1 MADERTVGFDDC
13 WNRIGVRG
21 DSSCERL
28 AEYVRCLNCPVFE
41 AAAAKLLE
49 RPIPRVD
56 LSQHEAH
63 MPAHQVQQSHP
74 AHWAH
79 QAHDLQGESES
90 FLVFRIG
97 DEWLALPTPVF
108 KRIVQTRPIHTL
120 PHRQHRAVLGVVNV
134 QGELLV
140 CLSLAH
146 LLGFDTGTDADTTA
160 RDDRAR
166 HELPRLLVVSRAEE
180 HAVFPVDQ
188 VDGVHRMATATFGTP
203 PATLSQA
210 AAAHTRAVAP
220 WRGVSVGLL
229 DADALFDTLN
239 RSLG

>member
-1 MADERTVGFDDC
+1 MADAHTMGFDDC

-28 AEYVRCLNCPVFE
+28 ADYVRCLNCPVYE

-56 LSQHEAH
+56 LSQHDVRAPE
-63 MPAHQVQQSHP
+63 HQ
-74 AHWAH
+74 
-79 QAHDLQGESES
+79 QADAQGASES

-97 DEWLALPTPVF
+97 GEWLALPTSIF
-108 KRIVQTRPIHTL
+108 KRIVQTRAIHTL
-120 PHRQHRAVLGVVNV
+120 PHRQHDAVLGVVNV

-146 LLGFDTGTDADTTA
+146 LLGFESGPATH
-160 RDDRAR
+160 DDRAR
-166 HELPRLLVVSRAEE
+166 HDLPRMLVVSRAEE

-188 VDGVHRMATATFGTP
+188 VDGVHRIAAASFCPP
-203 PATLSQA
+203 PATLSHA

-220 WRGVSVGLL
+220 WRGMSVGLL
-229 DADALFDTLN
+229 DAHALFDTLN

>member
-1 MADERTVGFDDC
+1 MADAQTVSFDDC

-28 AEYVRCLNCPVFE
+28 VEHVRCLNCPVFE

-49 RPIPRVD
+49 RPIPQVD
-56 LSQHEAH
+56 LSLHDARAPAQAQHD
-63 MPAHQVQQSHP
+63 VQG
-74 AHWAH
+74 A
-79 QAHDLQGESES
+79 SES

-97 DEWLALPTPVF
+97 DEWLALPTPTF

-134 QGELLV
+134 RGELLV

-146 LLGFDTGTDADTTA
+146 LLGFETDTAA

-166 HELPRLLVVSRAEE
+166 HDLPRLLVVSRAEE

-188 VDGVHRMATATFGTP
+188 VDGVHRIAAASFCPP

-220 WRGVSVGLL
+220 WRGMSVGLL

>member
-1 MADERTVGFDDC
+1 VRDTGEMRDARRMDFDDC

-28 AEYVRCLNCPVFE
+28 VEYVRCLNCPVFE
-41 AAAAKLLE
+41 TAAAKLLDQ
-49 RPIPRVD
+49 PIPRVD
-56 LSQHEAH
+56 LSRHELRA
-63 MPAHQVQQSHP
+63 PAQSR
-74 AHWAH
+74 
-79 QAHDLQGESES
+79 HDAQGASES

-97 DEWLALPTPVF
+97 GEWLALPTPIF

-146 LLGFDTGTDADTTA
+146 LLGFEPATDTATDAVK
-160 RDDRAR
+160 REREPSR
-166 HELPRLLVVSRAEE
+166 HDLPRLLVVSRAEE

-188 VDGVHRMATATFGTP
+188 VDGVHRLAPSTFCAP
-203 PATLSQA
+203 PATLSEA

-220 WRGVSVGLL
+220 WRGMSVGLL

>member
-1 MADERTVGFDDC
+1 MADAQTVSFDDC

-28 AEYVRCLNCPVFE
+28 VEYVRCLNCPVFE
-41 AAAAKLLE
+41 TAAAKLLE
-49 RPIPRVD
+49 RPIPQVD
-56 LSQHEAH
+56 LLQHDARA
-63 MPAHQVQQSHP
+63 PAQPQHDVQG
-74 AHWAH
+74 A
-79 QAHDLQGESES
+79 SES

-97 DEWLALPTPVF
+97 DEWLALPTPIF

-146 LLGFDTGTDADTTA
+146 LLGFDTDSGA

-166 HELPRLLVVSRAEE
+166 HDLPRLLVVSRAEE

-188 VDGVHRMATATFGTP
+188 VDGVHRIATASFCPP
-203 PATLSQA
+203 PATLSHA

-220 WRGVSVGLL
+220 WRGMSVGLL

>member
-1 MADERTVGFDDC
+1 MADTQTVTFDDC

-28 AEYVRCLNCPVFE
+28 VEYVRCLNCPVFE
-41 AAAAKLLE
+41 TAAAKLLE
-49 RPIPRVD
+49 RPIPSVD
-56 LSQHEAH
+56 LSQHDLRA
-63 MPAHQVQQSHP
+63 PVQSQ
-74 AHWAH
+74 
-79 QAHDLQGESES
+79 QNVQGASES

-97 DEWLALPTPVF
+97 DEWLALPTPIF

-140 CLSLAH
+140 CLSLEH
-146 LLGFDTGTDADTTA
+146 LLGFEADAAT

-166 HELPRLLVVSRAEE
+166 HDLPRLLVVSRAEE

-188 VDGVHRMATATFGTP
+188 VDGVHRIATASFCPP

-220 WRGVSVGLL
+220 WRGMSVGLL

>member
-1 MADERTVGFDDC
+1 VIEARMTTVDDC

-28 AEYVRCLNCPVFE
+28 DEYVRCLNCPVFE

-49 RPIPRVD
+49 RPISLVD
-56 LSQHEAH
+56 LSQHDTHGSARH
-63 MPAHQVQQSHP
+63 RHVPHVQ
-74 AHWAH
+74 
-79 QAHDLQGESES
+79 HDVQGASES

-97 DEWLALPTPVF
+97 DEWLALPTSIF

-146 LLGFDTGTDADTTA
+146 LLGFEPDTAA
-160 RDDRAR
+160 RDGRAP
-166 HELPRLLVVSRAEE
+166 HDLPRLLVVSRDEE
-180 HAVFPVDQ
+180 HAAFPVDQ
-188 VDGVHRMATATFGTP
+188 VDGVHRLASSTFCAP
-203 PATLSQA
+203 PATLTQA
-210 AAAHTRAVAP
+210 AAAHTRAVAS
-220 WRGVSVGLL
+220 WRGISVGLL

>member
-1 MADERTVGFDDC
+1 VADTQTTGFDDC

-28 AEYVRCLNCPVFE
+28 DDYVRCLNCPVFE
-41 AAAAKLLE
+41 AAAARLLE

-56 LSQHEAH
+56 LARHEARVPGQARSTH
-63 MPAHQVQQSHP
+63 EGQS
-74 AHWAH
+74 A
-79 QAHDLQGESES
+79 SES

-97 DEWLALPTPVF
+97 DEWLALPTPIF

-140 CLSLAH
+140 CMSLAH
-146 LLGFDTGTDADTTA
+146 LLGFDAGGAAQGNREKHDK
-160 RDDRAR
+160 RDERTRQD
-166 HELPRLLVVSRAEE
+166 LPRLLVISRGEE
-180 HAVFPVDQ
+180 HAVLPVDQ
-188 VDGVHRMATATFGTP
+188 VDGVHRIALDSFCPP

-220 WRGVSVGLL
+220 WRGMSVGLL

>member
-1 MADERTVGFDDC
+1 VADTRRADFDDC

-28 AEYVRCLNCPVFE
+28 VEYIRCVNCPVFE
-41 AAAAKLLE
+41 TAAAKLLE
-49 RPIPRVD
+49 QPIPLVD
-56 LSQHEAH
+56 LSRHDIQN
-63 MPAHQVQQSHP
+63 PARYQQ
-74 AHWAH
+74 AM
-79 QAHDLQGESES
+79 QGASES

-97 DEWLALPTPVF
+97 DEWLALPTRIF
-108 KRIVQTRPIHTL
+108 KRIVQTRPVHTL

-146 LLGFDTGTDADTTA
+146 LLGFEAGTAA
-160 RDDRAR
+160 RDDRVR
-166 HELPRLLVVSRAEE
+166 HDLPRLLVVSRSEE
-180 HAVFPVDQ
+180 HAVFPVDE
-188 VDGVHRMATATFGTP
+188 VDGVHRFASSTFCAP
-203 PATLSQA
+203 PATLSKA
-210 AAAHTRAVAP
+210 AAAHTRAVAS
-220 WRGVSVGLL
+220 WRGMSVGLL

>member
-1 MADERTVGFDDC
+1 VVEERTVAFDDC

-28 AEYVRCLNCPVFE
+28 TEYVRCLNCPVFE

-49 RPIPRVD
+49 RPIPLVD
-56 LSQHEAH
+56 LSLHDAETSVHQQRRQQHN
-63 MPAHQVQQSHP
+63 P
-74 AHWAH
+74 
-79 QAHDLQGESES
+79 QAASES
-90 FLVFRIG
+90 FLIFRIG
-97 DEWLALPTPVF
+97 REWLALPTPIF
-108 KRIVQTRPIHTL
+108 KRIVQTRPVHTL

-134 QGELLV
+134 QGDLLV

-146 LLGFDTGTDADTTA
+146 LLGFETDTTA
-160 RDDRAR
+160 ADDQAR
-166 HELPRLLVVSRAEE
+166 HDLPRLLVVSRAEE

-188 VDGVHRMATATFGTP
+188 VDGVHRLAVTTFCPP
-203 PATLSQA
+203 PATLSHA

-220 WRGVSVGLL
+220 WRGMTVGLL

>member
-1 MADERTVGFDDC
+1 VIEARRVEIDDC
-13 WNRIGVRG
+13 WNRIGERG

-28 AEYVRCLNCPVFE
+28 VDHVRCANCPVFE
-41 AAAAKLLE
+41 AAAAKLLDQ
-49 RPIPRVD
+49 PIPQVD
-56 LSQHEAH
+56 LSRHDIRI
-63 MPAHQVQQSHP
+63 PARHQQDVQG
-74 AHWAH
+74 
-79 QAHDLQGESES
+79 DSES

-97 DEWLALPTPVF
+97 DEWLALPTSIF
-108 KRIVQTRPIHTL
+108 SRIVQTRPIHTL

-146 LLGFDTGTDADTTA
+146 LLGFEAGTAA
-160 RDDRAR
+160 RDDRVR
-166 HELPRLLVVSRAEE
+166 HDLPRLLVVSRAEE

-188 VDGVHRMATATFGTP
+188 VDGVHRFASSTFCAP
-203 PATLSQA
+203 PATLSQT
-210 AAAHTRAVAP
+210 AAAHTRAVAL
-220 WRGVSVGLL
+220 WRGTSVGLL

>member
-1 MADERTVGFDDC
+1 VADAQTVVLDDC

-28 AEYVRCLNCPVFE
+28 VECVRCLNCPVYE
-41 AAAAKLLE
+41 AAAARLLE
-49 RPIPRVD
+49 RPIPLVD
-56 LSQHEAH
+56 LSQHDVRA
-63 MPAHQVQQSHP
+63 PAQQQP
-74 AHWAH
+74 
-79 QAHDLQGESES
+79 DTQGASES
-90 FLVFRIG
+90 FLIFRIG
-97 DEWLALPTPVF
+97 DEWLALPTPIF

-120 PHRQHRAVLGVVNV
+120 PHRQHGAVLGVVNV

-140 CLSLAH
+140 CLSLAQ
-146 LLGFDTGTDADTTA
+146 LLGFESGGTARDG

-166 HELPRLLVVSRAEE
+166 HDLPRMLVVSRDEE

-188 VDGVHRMATATFGTP
+188 VDGVHRIATASFCAP
-203 PATLSQA
+203 PATLSHA

-220 WRGVSVGLL
+220 WRGMSVGLL
-229 DADALFDTLN
+229 DAHALFDTLN

>member
-1 MADERTVGFDDC
+1 VIEHRIAGFDDC

-41 AAAAKLLE
+41 TAAAKLLE
-49 RPIPRVD
+49 QPIPLVD
-56 LSQHEAH
+56 LSRHDLRT
-63 MPAHQVQQSHP
+63 PAHQQRD
-74 AHWAH
+74 AHA
-79 QAHDLQGESES
+79 AGEASSES

-97 DEWLALPTPVF
+97 EEWLALATSIF
-108 KRIVQTRPIHTL
+108 KRIVQTRPIRTL

-146 LLGFDTGTDADTTA
+146 LLGFEAGTHIDTNAATAA
-160 RDDRAR
+160 RDERAR
-166 HELPRLLVVSRAEE
+166 HDLPRLLVVSRGEE

-188 VDGVHRMATATFGTP
+188 VDGVHRLAPASFCAP

-220 WRGVSVGLL
+220 WRGLSVGVL

>member
-1 MADERTVGFDDC
+1 VTDARLIDVDDC

-28 AEYVRCLNCPVFE
+28 EDYVRCLNCPVFE

-49 RPIPRVD
+49 RPIPLVD
-56 LSQHEAH
+56 LSQHDTRA
-63 MPAHQVQQSHP
+63 PLRHQ
-74 AHWAH
+74 
-79 QAHDLQGESES
+79 HDAQGASES

-97 DEWLALPTPVF
+97 DEWLALPTAVF
-108 KRIVQTRPIHTL
+108 KRIVQVRPIHTL

-140 CLSLAH
+140 CLSLAR
-146 LLGFDTGTDADTTA
+146 LLGFEPDSVPTEA
-160 RDDRAR
+160 RAR
-166 HELPRLLVVSRAEE
+166 HDLPRLLVVSRDEE

-188 VDGVHRMATATFGTP
+188 VDGVHRLASSTFCPP

-210 AAAHTRAVAP
+210 AATHTRAVAP
-220 WRGVSVGLL
+220 WRGMSVGLL

>member
-1 MADERTVGFDDC
+1 MIEERVLGFDDC

-28 AEYVRCLNCPVFE
+28 DEYVRCLNCPVFE
-41 AAAAKLLE
+41 TAAAKLLE
-49 RPIPRVD
+49 RPIPLVD
-56 LSQHEAH
+56 LSQHDARIPERR
-63 MPAHQVQQSHP
+63 VQHN
-74 AHWAH
+74 A
-79 QAHDLQGESES
+79 QGASES

-97 DEWLALPTPVF
+97 DEWLALPTPIF

-146 LLGFDTGTDADTTA
+146 LLGFEAGTAA
-160 RDDRAR
+160 RDDRVR
-166 HELPRLLVVSRAEE
+166 HDLPRLLVVSRAEE
-180 HAVFPVDQ
+180 RSVFPVDQ
-188 VDGVHRMATATFGTP
+188 VDGVHRFASSTFCAP
-203 PATLSQA
+203 PATLSKT
-210 AAAHTRAVAP
+210 AAAHTRALVQ
-220 WRGVSVGLL
+220 WRGTSVGLL

-239 RSLG
+239 WSLG

>member
-1 MADERTVGFDDC
+1 MRDDRVSGFDDC

-21 DSSCERL
+21 DMSCERL
-28 AEYVRCLNCPVFE
+28 SEYVRCLNCPVFE
-41 AAAAKLLE
+41 VAAAKLLDQ
-49 RPIPRVD
+49 PMPLVD
-56 LSQHEAH
+56 LTWHDPRA
-63 MPAHQVQQSHP
+63 AGAASH
-74 AHWAH
+74 AALTSHSRDK
-79 QAHDLQGESES
+79 QDGES

-97 DEWLALPTPVF
+97 GEWLALPTPIF
-108 KRIVQTRPIHTL
+108 ARIVQTRTVHTL

-146 LLGFDTGTDADTTA
+146 LLGFEPEAAGA
-160 RDDRAR
+160 RDDRTR
-166 HELPRLLVVSRAEE
+166 LDLPRLLVIARGDE
-180 HAVFPVDQ
+180 HAVLPVDQ
-188 VDGVHRMATATFGTP
+188 VDGVQRFARSTFCAP
-203 PATLSQA
+203 PATLSHT
-210 AAAHTRAVAP
+210 AAAHTRAVVG

>member
-1 MADERTVGFDDC
+1 MADTQTIGFDDC

-28 AEYVRCLNCPVFE
+28 DDYVRCLNCPVFE
-41 AAAAKLLE
+41 AAAARLLE

-56 LSQHEAH
+56 LALHEARVPGH
-63 MPAHQVQQSHP
+63 ARSTHEGQS
-74 AHWAH
+74 A
-79 QAHDLQGESES
+79 SES

-97 DEWLALPTPVF
+97 DEWLALPTPIF

-146 LLGFDTGTDADTTA
+146 LLSFDAGGTAQGN
-160 RDDRAR
+160 RDNREKHDKRDER
-166 HELPRLLVVSRAEE
+166 TRQDLPRLLVVSRGEE
-180 HAVFPVDQ
+180 HAVLPVDQ
-188 VDGVHRMATATFGTP
+188 VDGVHRIALDSFCSP

-220 WRGVSVGLL
+220 WRGMSVGLL

>member
-1 MADERTVGFDDC
+1 MTDDRRVGFDDC

-28 AEYVRCLNCPVFE
+28 ADYVRCLNCPVFE
-41 AAAAKLLE
+41 AAAAKLLDQ
-49 RPIPRVD
+49 PIPRVD
-56 LSQHEAH
+56 LSR
-63 MPAHQVQQSHP
+63 
-74 AHWAH
+74 
-79 QAHDLQGESES
+79 HDIRTAAQPRHDARGTNES

-97 DEWLALPTPVF
+97 GEWLALPTPIF

-140 CLSLAH
+140 CLALTH
-146 LLGFDTGTDADTTA
+146 LLGFEADTTTA
-160 RDDRAR
+160 IATRDGQPSR
-166 HELPRLLVVSRAEE
+166 HDLPRLLVVSRAEE

-188 VDGVHRMATATFGTP
+188 VDGVHWLAPSTFCPP

-220 WRGVSVGLL
+220 WRGMSVGLL

>member
-1 MADERTVGFDDC
+1 MVEDRTVGFDDC

-28 AEYVRCLNCPVFE
+28 VEYVRCVNCPVFE

-49 RPIPRVD
+49 RPIPLVD
-56 LSQHEAH
+56 LAR
-63 MPAHQVQQSHP
+63 
-74 AHWAH
+74 
-79 QAHDLQGESES
+79 HDLRAPTQARHHAQDASES
-90 FLVFRIG
+90 LLVFRIG
-97 DEWLALPTPVF
+97 GEWLALPTSVF
-108 KRIVQTRPIHTL
+108 TRIVQTRPIHTL

-146 LLGFDTGTDADTTA
+146 LLGFEPDSAA
-160 RDDRAR
+160 RDERAP
-166 HELPRLLVVSRAEE
+166 HDLPRLLVVSRAEE

-188 VDGVHRMATATFGTP
+188 VDGVHRIAVSSFCPP
-203 PATLSQA
+203 PATLSHA

-220 WRGVSVGLL
+220 WRGMTVGLL

>member
-1 MADERTVGFDDC
+1 VIEERVLGFDDC

-28 AEYVRCLNCPVFE
+28 DEYVRCLNCPVFE
-41 AAAAKLLE
+41 TAAAKLLD
-49 RPIPRVD
+49 RPIPLVD
-56 LSQHEAH
+56 LSQHDIRSPVRNQH
-63 MPAHQVQQSHP
+63 ISHVQ
-74 AHWAH
+74 
-79 QAHDLQGESES
+79 DDGQGASES

-97 DEWLALPTPVF
+97 DEWLALPTPIF

-146 LLGFDTGTDADTTA
+146 LLGFEPDTAA
-160 RDDRAR
+160 RNGRHAR
-166 HELPRLLVVSRAEE
+166 HDLPRVLVVSRDEE

-188 VDGVHRMATATFGTP
+188 VDGVHRLASSTFCPP

-220 WRGVSVGLL
+220 WRGMSVGLL

>member
-1 MADERTVGFDDC
+1 VRELGDLRIDDC

-41 AAAAKLLE
+41 VAAAKLLDQ
-49 RPIPRVD
+49 PAPLVD
-56 LSQHEAH
+56 LSKHVTRVPSRA
-63 MPAHQVQQSHP
+63 VQGS
-74 AHWAH
+74 
-79 QAHDLQGESES
+79 ESADGQDAGES

-97 DEWLALPTPVF
+97 REWLALPT
-108 KRIVQTRPIHTL
+108 RIFRHVLQTRSVHTL

-146 LLGFDTGTDADTTA
+146 LLGFEPGIAEP
-160 RDDRAR
+160 RDERAR
-166 HELPRLLVVSRAEE
+166 LELPRWLVVARGEE
-180 HAVFPVDQ
+180 QAVLPVDQ
-188 VDGVHRMATATFGTP
+188 VDGVQRFAPSTFRAP
-203 PATLSQA
+203 PATLSQS
-210 AAAHTRAVAP
+210 AAAHTRAVAS

>member
-1 MADERTVGFDDC
+1 
-13 WNRIGVRG
+13 
-21 DSSCERL
+21 
-28 AEYVRCLNCPVFE
+28 
-41 AAAAKLLE
+41 
-49 RPIPRVD
+49 
-56 LSQHEAH
+56 
-63 MPAHQVQQSHP
+63 
-74 AHWAH
+74 
-79 QAHDLQGESES
+79 
-90 FLVFRIG
+90 
-97 DEWLALPTPVF
+97 
-108 KRIVQTRPIHTL
+108 
-120 PHRQHRAVLGVVNV
+120 VLGVVNV

-146 LLGFDTGTDADTTA
+146 LLGFETGGGAV

-166 HELPRLLVVSRAEE
+166 QDLPRLLVVSRAEE

-188 VDGVHRMATATFGTP
+188 VDGVHRIATASFCPP

-220 WRGVSVGLL
+220 WRGMSVGLL

>member
-1 MADERTVGFDDC
+1 MTFDDC

-28 AEYVRCLNCPVFE
+28 TEYVRCLNCPVFE

-49 RPIPRVD
+49 RPIPLVD
-56 LSQHEAH
+56 LSLHDAETSPHQQRQRQQQHD
-63 MPAHQVQQSHP
+63 P
-74 AHWAH
+74 
-79 QAHDLQGESES
+79 QGASES
-90 FLVFRIG
+90 FLIFRIG
-97 DEWLALPTPVF
+97 REWLALPTPIF
-108 KRIVQTRPIHTL
+108 KRIVQTRPVHTL

-134 QGELLV
+134 QGDLLV

-146 LLGFDTGTDADTTA
+146 LLGFETDTTA
-160 RDDRAR
+160 ADDQAR
-166 HELPRLLVVSRAEE
+166 HDLPRLLVVSRAEE

-188 VDGVHRMATATFGTP
+188 VDGVHRLAVTTFCPP
-203 PATLSQA
+203 PATLSLA

-220 WRGVSVGLL
+220 WRGMTVGLL

>member
-1 MADERTVGFDDC
+1 MTEARIEVLDDC

-28 AEYVRCLNCPVFE
+28 AEHVRCLNCPVFE
-41 AAAAKLLE
+41 AAAARLLD
-49 RPIPRVD
+49 RPIPVVD
-56 LSQHEAH
+56 GSRHDVDMASGQR
-63 MPAHQVQQSHP
+63 MPGAT
-74 AHWAH
+74 
-79 QAHDLQGESES
+79 ES

-97 DEWLALPTPVF
+97 SEWLALPTPVF
-108 KRIVQTRPIHTL
+108 RRIVQTRSIHSL

-146 LLGFDTGTDADTTA
+146 LLGFEPDAAA
-160 RDDRAR
+160 RGEADGRRDQPRFLVLAR
-166 HELPRLLVVSRAEE
+166 GEE
-180 HAVFPVDQ
+180 QAVLPVDQ
-188 VDGVHRMATATFGTP
+188 VDGVHRFAVASFAPP

-210 AAAHTRAVAP
+210 AASHTRAVAA
-220 WRGVSVGLL
+220 WRGLTVGLL
-229 DADALFDTLN
+229 DADALFDTMN

>member
-1 MADERTVGFDDC
+1 MADTRTIGFDDC

-28 AEYVRCLNCPVFE
+28 DDYVRCLNCPVFE
-41 AAAAKLLE
+41 AAAARLLE
-49 RPIPRVD
+49 RPIPRAD
-56 LSQHEAH
+56 LALHEARV
-63 MPAHQVQQSHP
+63 PGRVRSINEGQNA
-74 AHWAH
+74 
-79 QAHDLQGESES
+79 SES

-97 DEWLALPTPVF
+97 DEWLALPTPIF

-146 LLGFDTGTDADTTA
+146 LLGFDAGGAVQDARDA
-160 RDDRAR
+160 RDRRNGRDDRAR
-166 HELPRLLVVSRAEE
+166 QDLPRLLVVSRGEE
-180 HAVFPVDQ
+180 HAVLPVDQ
-188 VDGVHRMATATFGTP
+188 VDGVHRIAIDSFCPP

-220 WRGVSVGLL
+220 RHGMSVGLL
-229 DADALFDTLN
+229 DAGALFDTLN

>member
-1 MADERTVGFDDC
+1 VVEERTVTFDDC

-28 AEYVRCLNCPVFE
+28 VEYVRCLNCPVFE

-49 RPIPRVD
+49 RPIPLVD
-56 LSQHEAH
+56 LSLKDADT
-63 MPAHQVQQSHP
+63 PARQLRHDQQD
-74 AHWAH
+74 A
-79 QAHDLQGESES
+79 SES
-90 FLVFRIG
+90 FLIFRIG
-97 DEWLALPTPVF
+97 GEWLALPTPIF

-146 LLGFDTGTDADTTA
+146 LLGFEAGTAA
-160 RDDRAR
+160 RDDRVR
-166 HELPRLLVVSRAEE
+166 HDLPRLLVVSRAEE
-180 HAVFPVDQ
+180 HAAFPVDQ
-188 VDGVHRMATATFGTP
+188 VDGVHRFASSTFCAP
-203 PATLSQA
+203 PATLSKA
-210 AAAHTRAVAP
+210 AAAHTRAVVQ
-220 WRGVSVGLL
+220 WRGTSVGLL

>member
-1 MADERTVGFDDC
+1 MADDRMAGFDDC

-28 AEYVRCLNCPVFE
+28 ADYVRCLNCPVFE
-41 AAAAKLLE
+41 TAAAKLLE
-49 RPIPRVD
+49 KPIPLID
-56 LSQHEAH
+56 LSRHELRA
-63 MPAHQVQQSHP
+63 PAQPQP
-74 AHWAH
+74 AA
-79 QAHDLQGESES
+79 QGASES

-97 DEWLALPTPVF
+97 AEWLALPTPIF

-146 LLGFDTGTDADTTA
+146 LLGFEPDTAA

-166 HELPRLLVVSRAEE
+166 HDLPRLLVVSRAEE

-188 VDGVHRMATATFGTP
+188 VDGVHRLASASFRAP

>member
-1 MADERTVGFDDC
+1 MADTQTVSFDDC

-28 AEYVRCLNCPVFE
+28 VEHVRCLNCPVFE
-41 AAAAKLLE
+41 TAAAKRLE

-56 LSQHEAH
+56 LSQHDDRA
-63 MPAHQVQQSHP
+63 PLRTQ
-74 AHWAH
+74 
-79 QAHDLQGESES
+79 HDAQGASES

-97 DEWLALPTPVF
+97 DEWLALPTSIF

-140 CLSLAH
+140 CLSLAY
-146 LLGFDTGTDADTTA
+146 LLGFETDAAA
-160 RDDRAR
+160 REDRAR
-166 HELPRLLVVSRAEE
+166 QNLPRLLVVARGEE

-188 VDGVHRMATATFGTP
+188 VDGVHRIAVANFFPP

-210 AAAHTRAVAP
+210 AAAHTRAVVP
-220 WRGVSVGLL
+220 WRGMSVGLL

>member
-1 MADERTVGFDDC
+1 MREHRDIVFDDC

-41 AAAAKLLE
+41 VAAAKLLDQPVPLVE
-49 RPIPRVD
+49 LPRHD
-56 LSQHEAH
+56 ARATPATPRGTPASQREAT
-63 MPAHQVQQSHP
+63 
-74 AHWAH
+74 
-79 QAHDLQGESES
+79 ES

-97 DEWLALPTPVF
+97 GEWLALPTPIF
-108 KRIVQTRPIHTL
+108 RRIVQTRTVHTL

-134 QGELLV
+134 QGQLLV

-146 LLGFDTGTDADTTA
+146 LLGFEPQTAGA
-160 RDDRAR
+160 RDDRTR
-166 HELPRLLVVSRAEE
+166 LDLPRLLVVARDEE

-188 VDGVHRMATATFGTP
+188 VDGVQRFAPSTFCAP
-203 PATLSQA
+203 PATLSQSA
-210 AAAHTRAVAP
+210 ALHTRAVVP

-229 DADALFDTLN
+229 DTDALFDTLN

>member
-1 MADERTVGFDDC
+1 VAELRRADFDDC

-28 AEYVRCLNCPVFE
+28 VDYVRCLNCPVFE
-41 AAAAKLLE
+41 TAAARLLE
-49 RPIPRVD
+49 QPIPRVD
-56 LSQHEAH
+56 LARLDARASAQRQHDVHGA
-63 MPAHQVQQSHP
+63 
-74 AHWAH
+74 
-79 QAHDLQGESES
+79 SES

-97 DEWLALPTPVF
+97 DEWLALPTSTF
-108 KRIVQTRPIHTL
+108 KRIVQTRPIHSL

-134 QGELLV
+134 RGELLV

-146 LLGFDTGTDADTTA
+146 LLGFEPNTAAHDA
-160 RDDRAR
+160 RAR
-166 HELPRLLVVSRAEE
+166 HDLPRLLVVARAEE

-188 VDGVHRMATATFGTP
+188 VDGVHRFATATFGPP

-220 WRGVSVGLL
+220 WRGMSVGLL

>member
-1 MADERTVGFDDC
+1 VRELDDMRIDDC
-13 WNRIGVRG
+13 WNRIGVHG

-41 AAAAKLLE
+41 VAAAKLLDQ
-49 RPIPRVD
+49 PVPLVY
-56 LSQHEAH
+56 LSMHEART
-63 MPAHQVQQSHP
+63 PAQAAQSGQRQD
-74 AHWAH
+74 AREA
-79 QAHDLQGESES
+79 GES

-97 DEWLALPTPVF
+97 REWLGLPTRIF
-108 KRIVQTRPIHTL
+108 RQIVQTRAVHTL

-146 LLGFDTGTDADTTA
+146 LLGFEPDTAAT
-160 RDDRAR
+160 RDERAR
-166 HELPRLLVVSRAEE
+166 LDLPRLLVVARDDE

-188 VDGVHRMATATFGTP
+188 VDGVQRFAPSTFCAP
-203 PATLSQA
+203 PATLSPS

>member
-1 MADERTVGFDDC
+1 VSFDDC
-13 WNRIGVRG
+13 WNRIGVCG

-28 AEYVRCLNCPVFE
+28 VEYVRCLNCPVFE
-41 AAAAKLLE
+41 SAAARLLE
-49 RPIPRVD
+49 RPIPLVD
-56 LSQHEAH
+56 LSQHDIRV
-63 MPAHQVQQSHP
+63 PAREQRDVQG
-74 AHWAH
+74 A
-79 QAHDLQGESES
+79 SES

-97 DEWLALPTPVF
+97 DEWLALPTPIF

-146 LLGFDTGTDADTTA
+146 LLGFEADTAA

-166 HELPRLLVVSRAEE
+166 HDLPRLLVVSRAEE

-188 VDGVHRMATATFGTP
+188 VDGVHRIAVASFCPP
-203 PATLSQA
+203 PATLSHA
-210 AAAHTRAVAP
+210 AAAHSRAVAP
-220 WRGVSVGLL
+220 WRGMSVGLL
-229 DADALFDTLN
+229 DADALFDTLG

>member
-1 MADERTVGFDDC
+1 MADDRTIAFDAC

-28 AEYVRCLNCPVFE
+28 VEYVRCLNCPVFE
-41 AAAAKLLE
+41 TAAARLLE
-49 RPIPRVD
+49 RPIPLVD
-56 LSQHEAH
+56 LAQHDVSAPTQH
-63 MPAHQVQQSHP
+63 TT
-74 AHWAH
+74 
-79 QAHDLQGESES
+79 QGASES
-90 FLVFRIG
+90 FLIFRIG
-97 DEWLALPTPVF
+97 DEWLALPTPIF

-146 LLGFDTGTDADTTA
+146 LLGFEPDTAA
-160 RDDRAR
+160 RDDKAR
-166 HELPRLLVVSRAEE
+166 HDLPRLLVVSRAEE

-188 VDGVHRMATATFGTP
+188 VDGVHRIALSTFCPP
-203 PATLSQA
+203 PATLSHA
-210 AAAHTRAVAP
+210 AASHTRAVAP
-220 WRGVSVGLL
+220 WRGMTVGLL

>member
-1 MADERTVGFDDC
+1 MADLRTVNFDDC

-28 AEYVRCLNCPVFE
+28 TEYVRCLNCPVFE
-41 AAAAKLLE
+41 TAAARLLE
-49 RPIPRVD
+49 RPIPLVD
-56 LSQHEAH
+56 LSQHDTRA
-63 MPAHQVQQSHP
+63 PLQHP
-74 AHWAH
+74 P
-79 QAHDLQGESES
+79 HDGRTGASES

-97 DEWLALPTPVF
+97 DEWLALPTPIF

-146 LLGFDTGTDADTTA
+146 LLGFENHIATRGDYP
-160 RDDRAR
+160 R
-166 HELPRLLVVSRAEE
+166 HDMPRLLVVSRDDEP
-180 HAVFPVDQ
+180 AVFPVDQ
-188 VDGVHRMATATFGTP
+188 VDGVHRIALSTFSPP
-203 PATLSQA
+203 PATLSAA

-220 WRGVSVGLL
+220 WRDLTVGLL

>member
-1 MADERTVGFDDC
+1 VVEDRTVTFDDC

-28 AEYVRCLNCPVFE
+28 VEYVRCLNCPVFE
-41 AAAAKLLE
+41 AAAARLLE
-49 RPIPRVD
+49 RPIPLVD
-56 LSQHEAH
+56 LALHDAGTPSQERR
-63 MPAHQVQQSHP
+63 
-74 AHWAH
+74 
-79 QAHDLQGESES
+79 HDAQGASES
-90 FLVFRIG
+90 FLIFRIG
-97 DEWLALPTPVF
+97 REWLALPTTIF

-134 QGELLV
+134 QGDLLV

-146 LLGFDTGTDADTTA
+146 LLGFETDAHAGNDQS
-160 RDDRAR
+160 R
-166 HELPRLLVVSRAEE
+166 HDLPRLLVVSRAEE

-188 VDGVHRMATATFGTP
+188 VDGVHRIALSTFCAP
-203 PATLSQA
+203 PATLSHA

-220 WRGVSVGLL
+220 WRGVTVGLL
-229 DADALFDTLN
+229 DADALFNTLN